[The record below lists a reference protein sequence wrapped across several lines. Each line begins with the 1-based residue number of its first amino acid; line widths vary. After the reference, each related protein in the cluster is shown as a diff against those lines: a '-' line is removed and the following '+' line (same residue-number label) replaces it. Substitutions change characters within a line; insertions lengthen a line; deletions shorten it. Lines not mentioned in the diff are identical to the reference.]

1 MYLLHFLN
9 SNFPSNESLIEF
21 LLTIFQYHI
30 KLTSDENK
38 EKYQLGDQLIQNQIL
53 IAKKCIVVSKEN

>member
-9 SNFPSNESLIEF
+9 YNFPSNECLIEF

-53 IAKKCIVVSKEN
+53 ITKKCIVVSKGN